1 MGTPHPEGPEDKGL
15 SLGELLPQT
24 TICDTSCPV
33 SCQPA
38 CCVPSSCQEICYV
51 PCQASW
57 CVPVS
62 CQLAVCVR
70 VSCRP
75 MCVLVSC
82 QPTVCVAPACQPS
95 RPALI
100 CRPSPVEPLPATD
113 KSSRKSILCYLSRK
127 ASPCLIN
134 RILSTHLSA
143 ESVTDPHPIE
153 VGHPPYFSYP

>member
-1 MGTPHPEGPEDKGL
+1 MGTPLPEGPEDKGL

-38 CCVPSSCQEICYV
+38 FCVPSSCQEICYV

-62 CQLAVCVR
+62 RQPAV
-70 VSCRP
+70 
-75 MCVLVSC
+75 CVLVSC
-82 QPTVCVAPACQPS
+82 QPTVCAAPACQPS

-100 CRPSPVEPLPATD
+100 GRPSPVEPLPATD
-113 KSSRKSILCYLSRK
+113 KSSRKSILCY
-127 ASPCLIN
+127 
-134 RILSTHLSA
+134 
-143 ESVTDPHPIE
+143 
-153 VGHPPYFSYP
+153 

>member
-1 MGTPHPEGPEDKGL
+1 MPSKDHRFHSETEQL
-15 SLGELLPQT
+15 QSFSVRSLQTRPVLCPDPTQPQT

-38 CCVPSSCQEICYV
+38 CCVPSFCQEICYV
-51 PCQASW
+51 PSSCYPCQASW

-62 CQLAVCVR
+62 RQPAVCVR

-82 QPTVCVAPACQPS
+82 RPTMCVAPACQPS

-100 CRPSPVEPLPATD
+100 GRPSPVEPLPATD
-113 KSSRKSILCYLSRK
+113 KSSRKSILC
-127 ASPCLIN
+127 C
-134 RILSTHLSA
+134 
-143 ESVTDPHPIE
+143 
-153 VGHPPYFSYP
+153 